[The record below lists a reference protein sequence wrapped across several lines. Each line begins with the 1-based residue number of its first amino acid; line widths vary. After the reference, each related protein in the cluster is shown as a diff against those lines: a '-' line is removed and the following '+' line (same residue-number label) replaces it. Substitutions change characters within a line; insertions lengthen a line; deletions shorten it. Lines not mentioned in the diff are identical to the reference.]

1 MLFAI
6 IRHDK
11 PNSVALRQATRPR
24 HLEYL
29 EKVTSCIVYGGAL
42 LDDTGQQI
50 GSILVID
57 VDDRQ
62 AAEHFASTDPFVDAG
77 LFESTHILPFRR
89 VFSEGARV
97 SG

>member
-1 MLFAI
+1 MLFVV

-11 PNSVALRQATRPR
+11 PNSVGLRHATRPR

-29 EKVTSCIVYGGAL
+29 EKVTRCIVYGGPL
-42 LDDTGQQI
+42 LDDAGQQI

-57 VDDRQ
+57 VADRQ

-77 LFESTHILPFRR
+77 LFETTHILPFRH
-89 VFSEGARV
+89 VFSDGARI